1 MKKTFLLA
9 LALVSVASYAFAQF
23 TTTDVFTFTPS
34 TQAVNSNSSFTIQV
48 GVTGSAAPSPL
59 DGFDLWLV
67 TSSANSGLFSIT
79 NVTYAAPFTFFTSP
93 PTPDAISTPAAS
105 GFVRNSND
113 LGNISS
119 NLANDPTA
127 PYNNTPLATIT
138 ILTGALSANTTYTFF
153 SSTST
158 NAGSAFSDLLDQG
171 GATYETAETAF
182 TVTTVP
188 EPSTWFAGIGALG
201 VIGYTLLRRP
211 RTA

>member
-1 MKKTFLLA
+1 MKKLLLT
-9 LALVSVASYAFAQF
+9 LALVSVATRAFAQF
-23 TTTDVFTFTPS
+23 TTTDLFTFTPS
-34 TQAVNSNSSFTIQV
+34 TQVVSSNSSFTIQV
-48 GVTGSAAPSPL
+48 GVTGSAVPSPL

-93 PTPDAISTPAAS
+93 STPDAISTPAAS

-113 LGNISS
+113 LGNASS
-119 NLANDPTA
+119 NSANDPTA

-138 ILTGALSANTTYTFF
+138 ISTGALSANTTYTFF

-158 NAGSAFSDLLDQG
+158 NAGSQFSDLIDQDA
-171 GATYETAETAF
+171 ATYETAATAF
-182 TVTTVP
+182 NITTVP

-201 VIGYTLLRRP
+201 VIGHTLLRGWR